1 MLSRVTAEFETSE
14 LAELALKRARESSK
28 DIYST
33 EIMYNKRSERAA
45 KLSGGTHFTVACQW
59 LRLLIIMLPQS
70 WSLRLTKAPS
80 LNR

>member
-1 MLSRVTAEFETSE
+1 MNMLSRVTAEFETSE

-45 KLSGGTHFTVACQW
+45 KLSDEAQNCS
-59 LRLLIIMLPQS
+59 RLY
-70 WSLRLTKAPS
+70 RLFRKCRQQCYSTSQCNGRA
-80 LNR
+80 